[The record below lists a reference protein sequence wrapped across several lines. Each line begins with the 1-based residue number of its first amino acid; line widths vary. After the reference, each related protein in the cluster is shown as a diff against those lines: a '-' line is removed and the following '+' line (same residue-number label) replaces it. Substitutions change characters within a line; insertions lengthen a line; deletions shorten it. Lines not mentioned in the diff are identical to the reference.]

1 MNEHFVRMIFSEAQA
16 DNFIKTFAG
25 AVAHTIDSHLNEDE
39 NGIVFESYQTNEG
52 HFVYEVALKNE
63 LDDAT
68 AEEMANTIAETIPGD
83 YEIEVSG
90 GDDSSR

>member
-1 MNEHFVRMIFSEAQA
+1 MNEHFVRMIFTEAQA

-25 AVAHTIDSHLNEDE
+25 AVASTIDGHLNEDE
-39 NGIVFESYQTNEG
+39 SGIVFESYQTNEG
-52 HFVYEVALKNE
+52 HYVYEVALNKE
-63 LDDAT
+63 LDDYT
-68 AEEMANTIAETIPGD
+68 AEEMANTIASAIPGD

>member
-52 HFVYEVALKNE
+52 HHVYEVALKNE
-63 LDDAT
+63 LDDIT
-68 AEEMANTIAETIPGD
+68 AEEMANTIAKAILGD

>member
-1 MNEHFVRMIFSEAQA
+1 MNENFVRMIFKEAQA

-25 AVAHTIDSHLNEDE
+25 AVAHTIDSHLNESE
-39 NGIVFESYQTNEG
+39 SGIVFESYQTNEG

>member
-1 MNEHFVRMIFSEAQA
+1 MNENFVRMIVTEAKP
-16 DNFIKTFAG
+16 DDFIKTFAG

-52 HFVYEVALKNE
+52 HYVYEVALKKH

-68 AEEMANTIAETIPGD
+68 AEEMANTIAKAVPGD

-90 GDDSSR
+90 GSDSDR

>member
-1 MNEHFVRMIFSEAQA
+1 MNENFVRMIFKEAQA

-25 AVAHTIDSHLNEDE
+25 AVAHTIDSHLNESE
-39 NGIVFESYQTNEG
+39 SGIVFESYQTNEG

-68 AEEMANTIAETIPGD
+68 AEEMANTVAKAIPSD
-83 YEIEVSG
+83 FEIEVSG

>member
-1 MNEHFVRMIFSEAQA
+1 MNENFVRMIFTEAKP
-16 DNFIKTFAG
+16 DDFIKTFAG

-52 HFVYEVALKNE
+52 HSVYEVALKKH

-68 AEEMANTIAETIPGD
+68 AEGNGAYCKRTVERRSQTVPTWQ
-83 YEIEVSG
+83 S
-90 GDDSSR
+90 

>member
-39 NGIVFESYQTNEG
+39 NGIILKVIKQTK
-52 HFVYEVALKNE
+52 VIMCMK
-63 LDDAT
+63 
-68 AEEMANTIAETIPGD
+68 
-83 YEIEVSG
+83 
-90 GDDSSR
+90 

>member
-1 MNEHFVRMIFSEAQA
+1 MNEHFVRMIFKEAQA

-25 AVAHTIDSHLNEDE
+25 AVAHTIDSHLNESE
-39 NGIVFESYQTNEG
+39 EGIVFESYQTNEG
-52 HFVYEVALKNE
+52 HYVYEVALNNE
-63 LDDAT
+63 LSDQT
-68 AEEMANTIAETIPGD
+68 AEEMANTIASAIPGD